1 MEKINKRIIHEWRN
15 WLLEYVGDDNYQ
27 LSQKDTLSVHTITA
41 KSSMDA
47 ENQCQQIITNAKQ
60 EVGGSQTNQNGEKN
74 GGDNQT

>member
-1 MEKINKRIIHEWRN
+1 MEKTNRRIVHEWRN

-47 ENQCQQIITNAKQ
+47 ENQCQKIITSVNQ
-60 EVGGSQTNQNGEKN
+60 EAGVLQTNQKSEL
-74 GGDNQT
+74 

>member
-1 MEKINKRIIHEWRN
+1 MEKIKRRIIHEWRD
-15 WLLEYVGDDNYQ
+15 WFLEYVGDDNYQ

-60 EVGGSQTNQNGEKN
+60 AVGVWQTNQNGGK
-74 GGDNQT
+74 GGTDNQT

>member
-1 MEKINKRIIHEWRN
+1 MKKIKRRIIHEWRD
-15 WLLEYVGDDNYQ
+15 WFLEYVGDDNYQ

-60 EVGGSQTNQNGEKN
+60 AVGV
-74 GGDNQT
+74 

>member
-1 MEKINKRIIHEWRN
+1 MEKTNRRIIHEWRN

-47 ENQCQQIITNAKQ
+47 ENQCQKIITSVNQ
-60 EVGGSQTNQNGEKN
+60 EAGVLQTNQKSEL
-74 GGDNQT
+74 